1 MIFWTW
7 LRILCRVRRSILWL
21 LRFPAAGEPN
31 LLQTAMAWAGP
42 EVASR
47 IRFTDV
53 ASKEIHIARCCVP
66 DLVLDTAEVGPVTL
80 FSIKSS

>member
-7 LRILCRVRRSILWL
+7 LRILTRVQHSILWL

-31 LLQTAMAWAGP
+31 LLQAAIAWAGP

-53 ASKEIHIARCCVP
+53 ALKEYHIARCCVP
-66 DLVLDTAEVGPVTL
+66 DLVLDTAEVRRS
-80 FSIKSS
+80 FSLLYLQM